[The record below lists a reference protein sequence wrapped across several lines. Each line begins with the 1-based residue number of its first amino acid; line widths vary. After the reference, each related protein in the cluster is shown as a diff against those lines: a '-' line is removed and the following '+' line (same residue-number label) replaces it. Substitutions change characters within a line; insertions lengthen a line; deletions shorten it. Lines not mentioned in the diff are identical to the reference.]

1 MVHMMVIKAKINH
14 LKDNARKV
22 GIKMIPERKTK
33 LQKTKTVRD
42 GVKMVL
48 VMELT
53 KEMELLTSIKIMMDL
68 KTGLPM
74 ERMIIVETTINLKID
89 IFKKVTET
97 DANETEL
104 LTMILKSKTPKTRL

>member
-1 MVHMMVIKAKINH
+1 MVIKAKINH

-97 DANETEL
+97 DPNEMEP
-104 LTMILKSKTPKTRL
+104 LTVILKSKTSKTRL

>member
-1 MVHMMVIKAKINH
+1 MMVIKAKINR

-33 LQKTKTVRD
+33 LQKTMTVRD

-74 ERMIIVETTINLKID
+74 KRKIIVETKTNLKID
-89 IFKKVTET
+89 IFKKVIKT
-97 DANETEL
+97 DPNEMEL
-104 LTMILKSKTPKTRL
+104 LTAILKSKTPKTRL